1 MKLLIIRHAEPDY
14 DNDTITEKGR
24 KQAQMLAEYLKNV
37 KIDRIFA
44 SSCGRAQDTAKPTC
58 AIKGMDFTILKW
70 LEESHDFMRPFN
82 ETDNFSYNVTFRG
95 GAEAVTGFSSE
106 EPYCPVS
113 RIIEGSDAFLASLG
127 YVREGLAYRV
137 ERPNYETV
145 AVFCHHGSGSAWI
158 SHLLLRPVELG
169 YQDLGMTFTSITT
182 FTFSNDSDEEQRNGL
197 IFPYLRGLSETP
209 HLPINTEN

>member
-14 DNDTITEKGR
+14 GNDTITETGH
-24 KQAQMLAEYLKNV
+24 KQAEMLAEYLKNV
-37 KIDRIFA
+37 QIDRIFA
-44 SSCGRAQDTAKPTC
+44 SPCGRAQDTARPTC
-58 AIKGMDFTILKW
+58 DIKGMDFTVLKW

-82 ETDNFSYNVTFRG
+82 ETEEFSYNVTFNE
-95 GAEAVTGFSSE
+95 GAKEVTRFSSDQ
-106 EPYCPVS
+106 PHRPIS
-113 RIIEGSDAFLASLG
+113 RIVEGSDAFLASLG
-127 YVREGLAYRV
+127 YVREGLAYRI
-137 ERPNYETV
+137 EKPNDETV

-209 HLPINTEN
+209 HFNGEF